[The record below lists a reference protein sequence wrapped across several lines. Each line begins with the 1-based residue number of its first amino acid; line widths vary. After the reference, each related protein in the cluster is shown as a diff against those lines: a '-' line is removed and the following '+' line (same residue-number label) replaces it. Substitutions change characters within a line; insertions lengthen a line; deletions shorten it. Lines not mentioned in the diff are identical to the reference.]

1 MSRKRKAYG
10 PKLKLQYLR
19 HSTVIIHY
27 LTVKYQPKSFTFF
40 LYFSCPV
47 MITKAAIIGFF
58 TKSKI
63 IFASIAAVV
72 TFSITLYNQF
82 KSVPKTEISG
92 FVSADRNSVVPVDA
106 VVKIISPV
114 QSQTETDSKG
124 RFKFKLPNLQSDT
137 FLLII
142 QNKKTNIETKQNEY
156 VDASDGRKDIYVL
169 FNSDQDLEKVYAPLG
184 KSMSPAYAKR
194 TPNVLRVINQIRFP
208 KKKAH

>member
-1 MSRKRKAYG
+1 
-10 PKLKLQYLR
+10 
-19 HSTVIIHY
+19 
-27 LTVKYQPKSFTFF
+27 
-40 LYFSCPV
+40 

-194 TPNVLRVINQIRFP
+194 TPNVLRVLNQIRFP

>member
-1 MSRKRKAYG
+1 
-10 PKLKLQYLR
+10 
-19 HSTVIIHY
+19 
-27 LTVKYQPKSFTFF
+27 
-40 LYFSCPV
+40 
-47 MITKAAIIGFF
+47 MITKASIIGFF
-58 TKSKI
+58 TKGKI

-72 TFSITLYNQF
+72 TFCITLYNQF

-106 VVKIISPV
+106 VVKIISPI

-156 VDASDGRKDIYVL
+156 VDAANGRKDIYVL
-169 FNSDQDLEKVYAPLG
+169 FNSDQDQEKVYAPLG

-194 TPNVLRVINQIRFP
+194 TPSVIRVFNQLRFP
-208 KKKAH
+208 KRKSH

>member
-1 MSRKRKAYG
+1 M
-10 PKLKLQYLR
+10 
-19 HSTVIIHY
+19 
-27 LTVKYQPKSFTFF
+27 
-40 LYFSCPV
+40 
-47 MITKAAIIGFF
+47 
-58 TKSKI
+58 
-63 IFASIAAVV
+63 
-72 TFSITLYNQF
+72 
-82 KSVPKTEISG
+82 
-92 FVSADRNSVVPVDA
+92 PVDA

>member
-1 MSRKRKAYG
+1 MIFPVTGSGVNSA
-10 PKLKLQYLR
+10 KLLIPNSILQINVLNLIFY
-19 HSTVIIHY
+19 
-27 LTVKYQPKSFTFF
+27 
-40 LYFSCPV
+40 YFSRPV
-47 MITKAAIIGFF
+47 MITKATIIGFF
-58 TKSKI
+58 SKGKV
-63 IFASIAAVV
+63 IFASVAAVI

-92 FVSADRNSVVPVDA
+92 FVSADRNSMVPVDA
-106 VVKIISPV
+106 VVRIISPI
-114 QSQTETDSKG
+114 QSETQTDSKG

-142 QNKKTNIETKQNEY
+142 QNKKTNIETKQNEW

-169 FNSDQDLEKVYAPLG
+169 FNAEQDQEKVYAPLG

-208 KKKAH
+208 KKKA